1 MIKQQEEVGFAASLE
16 TFKQIKAG
24 GLGGRAE
31 AIMKFLEDPADIRG
45 GVGQGKETPRV
56 CLDFPFPR
64 GEGILEID
72 DAFDPLLR

>member
-1 MIKQQEEVGFAASLE
+1 MGFAATLE

-31 AIMKFLEDPADIRG
+31 AIVKLFQDPPDVRG

-64 GEGILEID
+64 GEGIFEID